1 MTNRQVHQ
9 PMTQEQFLA
18 WIETQPARYE
28 FDGARPVPKDPAPAN
43 PDAASPGGKRG
54 HDQITANIF
63 QALASRL
70 GAAPG
75 TVVGSD
81 IGVETRN
88 RAVRYPDVVITRA
101 PSPDSGRTM
110 PEPVVVFEVSS
121 QTSQR
126 TDYTEKLLEYHA
138 VRAIQ
143 SYVVLMQDGIGL
155 NLFRR
160 GAGPHWCADPLIEGD
175 ILALPEIGIEIPL
188 SELYQ
193 DVSWQL

>member
-1 MTNRQVHQ
+1 MTDRQARA

-28 FDGARPVPKDPAPAN
+28 FDGSRPVLKDPAPVT
-43 PDAASPGGKRG
+43 PDVASLGGERD
-54 HDQITANIF
+54 HDQIVANIL
-63 QALASRL
+63 QALASCPD
-70 GAAPG
+70 ATSG
-75 TVVGSD
+75 TAFGSD

-88 RAVRYPDVVITRA
+88 RAVRYPDVVVTRA
-101 PSPDSGRTM
+101 PPPDSGRTM

-121 QTSQR
+121 RTSQR

-143 SYVVLMQDGIGL
+143 RYVVVMQDGIGL

-175 ILALPEIGIEIPL
+175 VLALPEIGIEIPI
-188 SELYQ
+188 SEIYQ
-193 DVSWQL
+193 DVSW